1 MNNNKKYLA
10 KIMLASLDYTS
21 CDQEK
26 SETYLIENNFNPDDV
41 AREGIK
47 RIKKLQLQA
56 AAAKKREEIKSTVNI
71 KQQAIEWAEKILN
84 DVNFSFASFVKNNDL
99 VLHNRSMESFNNDD
113 IKHTL
118 TQYFYLKLGDSDQKD
133 HDK

>member
-1 MNNNKKYLA
+1 MNNSKKYLA